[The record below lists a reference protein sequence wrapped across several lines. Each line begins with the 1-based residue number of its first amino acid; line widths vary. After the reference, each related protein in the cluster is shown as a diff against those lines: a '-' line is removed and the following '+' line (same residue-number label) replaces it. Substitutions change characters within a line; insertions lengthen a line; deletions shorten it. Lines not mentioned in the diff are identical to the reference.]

1 MSPNLWMADGRAALD
16 AATDETRALAKSLER
31 SDSAEAAAA
40 VRERVARAIREELA
54 QIRADLSAVA
64 AGARSTT
71 TSTSTSTTA
80 GESTPGTPYPRRRA

>member
-1 MSPNLWMADGRAALD
+1 MSPNLWRADGRAALD

-40 VRERVARAIREELA
+40 VRERVARAIRDELA

-71 TSTSTSTTA
+71 TTTSTTA
-80 GESTPGTPYPRRRA
+80 GESTSRTPYPRRRA